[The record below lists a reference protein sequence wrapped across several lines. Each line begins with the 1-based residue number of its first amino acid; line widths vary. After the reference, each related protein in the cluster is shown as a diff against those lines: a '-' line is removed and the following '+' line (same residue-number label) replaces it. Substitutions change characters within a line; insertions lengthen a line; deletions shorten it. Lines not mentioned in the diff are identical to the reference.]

1 MSKKDGAMFS
11 KSLFGYKKCDVNEYI
26 RIADEQS
33 SYKIKDCE
41 ARIKD
46 LEAKLAEEKNASQSE
61 IDRLK
66 NIYEMTVKNTDDLK
80 IEYEAKLAE
89 SEARVISYHKLAD
102 DANQRAEIAEDKN
115 SELKNVLDE
124 KESKINDLNL
134 RIDASEKLIA
144 ELNATIAHH
153 VQREENERREQVKYI
168 KLRRPLFFRFI
179 KK

>member
-1 MSKKDGAMFS
+1 
-11 KSLFGYKKCDVNEYI
+11 
-26 RIADEQS
+26 
-33 SYKIKDCE
+33 
-41 ARIKD
+41 
-46 LEAKLAEEKNASQSE
+46 
-61 IDRLK
+61 
-66 NIYEMTVKNTDDLK
+66 
-80 IEYEAKLAE
+80 
-89 SEARVISYHKLAD
+89 VISYHKLAD

-134 RIDASEKLIA
+134 RIEASEKLIA

-153 VQREENERREQVKYI
+153 VQHEENERREQVKYI